1 MIVVTGSITT
11 RPETLAEVE
20 KLSLEH
26 VLRSRTEPGCL
37 SQSMHRDL
45 ENPLRLVSLEEW
57 ADRAALATHF
67 TVPASLEF
75 SKAVAQLAVEP
86 TTLRVYEGER
96 VRI

>member
-1 MIVVTGSITT
+1 
-11 RPETLAEVE
+11 
-20 KLSLEH
+20 
-26 VLRSRTEPGCL
+26 
-37 SQSMHRDL
+37 MHRDL
-45 ENPLRLVSLEEW
+45 ENPLRLVFREEW

-67 TVPASLEF
+67 TVPASREF